1 VTHKINEV
9 AFRLALPAGYKI
21 HDVFHVS
28 VLKPFEDSAR
38 SQPPPPPQELEGEF
52 YFTVD
57 RILDERVVGKKRPR
71 REYLIKWEDYGTE
84 HNSWE
89 PERTILQD
97 SKESVQQFWA
107 YAKQPMP
114 APLCNLG
121 VLHARSASRLAA
133 THA

>member
-1 VTHKINEV
+1 M
-9 AFRLALPAGYKI
+9 
-21 HDVFHVS
+21 
-28 VLKPFEDSAR
+28 
-38 SQPPPPPQELEGEF
+38 
-52 YFTVD
+52 
-57 RILDERVVGKKRPR
+57 VGKKRPR

-89 PERTILQD
+89 PEQTILQD

-133 THA
+133 THAELGWPLSLITTTLRPRNYGLGHDRMA